1 VASMTVPQVR
11 ELMAALLWGSASDVS
26 GIAAKVSRVLR
37 RNEEARIY
45 HWYSRKRQ
53 FPPRRTKPDG

>member
-1 VASMTVPQVR
+1 MTVPAVR
-11 ELMAALLWGSASDVS
+11 ELMAVLLWGRASEV
-26 GIAAKVSRVLR
+26 GEIAEKVSRVLR

-45 HWYSRKRQ
+45 HWYSRKQQ